1 MPGAS
6 YRTDSVP
13 PRSGGRDGDGE
24 HPRRS
29 VHPHRP
35 STGPRWRWAWGL
47 VLLGLG
53 VSPARGQPTGDADPL
68 LSVLQAVD
76 RGQRKGALPLPAVVI
91 PVEGATGPPDRTC
104 EEDLAAAAALRRTRP
119 EPTPPAEP
127 VRPPIDWPD
136 RPQGE
141 RIDPGVMQK
150 VTVTEATLAD
160 SGLPGLDPDGLPVTP
175 LEGRPEDLARVGDVL
190 RQAASGQRTRLTFFG
205 ASHTSGDMW
214 TGHLRR
220 ILQERYGDLG
230 HGFILPAALYRGYR
244 GQDLNLCRTDGWRV
258 DWVGRKDGR
267 DDGLYGFGA
276 TVSSY
281 DPADFGWLQTT
292 TDNPQGR
299 AVSRY
304 EIFTLGE
311 PHGGT
316 LIAQVDEA
324 LPEALPT
331 AASDVR
337 YQRWRIEVPD
347 GPHRLVLRP
356 QGDGE
361 VRILG
366 VSAERVGP
374 GVIVDA
380 IGIRGRT
387 ARSWLRWDTDLA
399 TRLIAS
405 LDTDLIVL
413 AYGTNEANDSALT
426 LDDYRTDL
434 RAVLDIARQAA
445 PDAACILAGPS
456 DRGKRLSSDT
466 WAIWD
471 RTAPIA
477 QVQREVAPEFGCVFW
492 DWQQATGGPGS
503 QIAWVLSD
511 PPLAARDGIHFTRA
525 GYEKSA
531 ELFLMAMEQAA
542 LDSGGLPGE
551 TLIGAAR

>member
-1 MPGAS
+1 MVRPI
-6 YRTDSVP
+6 P
-13 PRSGGRDGDGE
+13 PRLPLPR
-24 HPRRS
+24 PRR
-29 VHPHRP
+29 
-35 STGPRWRWAWGL
+35 PRQLWAA
-47 VLLGLG
+47 LGLLLLA
-53 VSPARGQPTGDADPL
+53 PAGLAQDRVDPDPL
-68 LSVLQAVD
+68 LTALQAAD
-76 RGQRKGALPLPAVVI
+76 RSERKGALPLPAVVI
-91 PVEGATGPPDRTC
+91 PVEGAAGPPELTC
-104 EEDLAAAAALRRTRP
+104 EEALAEAAALRHTRP
-119 EPTPPAEP
+119 DPVAPTEP
-127 VRPPIDWPD
+127 VRPPIDWPS
-136 RPQGE
+136 RPQGD
-141 RIDPGVMQK
+141 RIDAGAMQK
-150 VTVTEATLAD
+150 VKVTAATLPD
-160 SGLPGLDPDGLPVTP
+160 SGLPGLDPDLLPVTP
-175 LEGRPEDLARVGDVL
+175 LEGRPLDLARVGDVL
-190 RQAASGQRTRLTFFG
+190 RKAASGQRTRMTFFG

-220 ILQERYGDLG
+220 ILQDRYGDLG
-230 HGFILPAALYRGYR
+230 HGFILPAALYKGYR
-244 GQDLNLCRTDGWRV
+244 GQDLNLCRTGDWRV
-258 DWVGRKDGR
+258 DWVGKKGGR

-276 TVSSY
+276 TVSSF
-281 DPADFGWLQTT
+281 DPADFGWLETT
-292 TDNPQGR
+292 TDNPQGQ

-304 EIFTLGE
+304 ELFTLGE

-316 LIAQVDEA
+316 LIAQVDDA

-347 GPHRLVLRP
+347 GPHRLVLHP

-366 VSAERVGP
+366 VSAERQGP

-387 ARSWLRWDTDLA
+387 ARTWLRWDTDLA
-399 TRLIAS
+399 SRLIAS

-434 RAVLDIARQAA
+434 RAVLDIARQSA

-456 DRGKRLSSDT
+456 DRGKKLSKDT

-511 PPLAARDGIHFTRA
+511 PSLAARDGIHFSRA

-542 LDSGGLPGE
+542 LDSGGLPGD
-551 TLIGAAR
+551 TLLGASR